1 MNQLYTQDAASP
13 LMIQPGEVRVR
24 RHRELDLRAALTA
37 FAAKL
42 RVSVQVP
49 VSE

>member
-1 MNQLYTQDAASP
+1 MNQLYTQDAVSP

-24 RHRELDLRAALTA
+24 RRRRVHLRAALAA

-42 RVSVQVP
+42 RVSVRVP